1 MRHIA
6 SHENEGVR
14 VKGEPVTEE
23 MLEENYV
30 VVEVIQNGAE
40 EQYEDEGSD
49 IELEEE
55 QLGEEVVEDE
65 DFTLAESKFSL

>member
-6 SHENEGVR
+6 SHETEGGVR
-14 VKGEPVTEE
+14 VKGEPVTED

-30 VVEVIQNGAE
+30 VVEVIQDGNE

-49 IELEEE
+49 IELDDGQFTEEIV
-55 QLGEEVVEDE
+55 EEPDYNL
-65 DFTLAESKFSL
+65 TESEF